1 MSLALARRYRP
12 KRFADVAVQSH
23 VSATLK
29 GAIAR
34 GRVAHGYLLCGPRG
48 VGKTTLARVL
58 AMALNCERRADPAL
72 AGEPCGECASCQRI
86 WLGATSLDVVEID
99 AASNRGV
106 DDARELRERAM
117 YAPSGADHYKVYIV
131 DEAHMLT
138 REAWNALL
146 KILEEPPPRVVFVFA
161 TTEPQKIAQSAA
173 PVLSRLQRFDF
184 KRIGAAE
191 IRDRLSHVL
200 AEEKIASEP
209 EALAS
214 IARAADGSMRDALSL
229 TDQVLSMG
237 DGRVTADRV
246 RDALG
251 LVAED
256 EFIAL
261 IDIIADRRAADVFPA
276 VSRLADAG
284 IDFGGFLNGLGDT
297 LRSLLSVALGG
308 TVTEMSERGREALE
322 ARRER
327 IAASD
332 LLRMLQLITELE
344 PRFKKSGQQQL
355 LVETLLVRFALMD
368 HAVEIEGLIRSI
380 GGSGSSGGAPSGGG
394 SSARSETSTTST
406 PRRDAR
412 VDAAAAPAPSAAS
425 GARSLGSPPAP
436 RPSARSDGPAVR
448 AELADA
454 APVEIRGQH
463 FELVAVAGADGKM
476 AGVAPLEM
484 SKLTSVWDQIVLR
497 LRATKPMLATALS
510 HATPAAVT
518 ASGVVT
524 IELDEPNDIYTHAI
538 GTGRG
543 EILAAL
549 RERFAGVERV
559 DLRRDEKAAA
569 APPKRLT
576 DEMVRAERVAALR
589 KREPLLDAAIEALD
603 LDVAD

>member
-1 MSLALARRYRP
+1 MALALARKYRP

-23 VSATLK
+23 VSSTLK

-72 AGEPCGECASCQRI
+72 NGEPCGECASCARI
-86 WLGATSLDVVEID
+86 WSGSASLDVVEID

-184 KRIGAAE
+184 KRIGAAD
-191 IRDRLSHVL
+191 IRERLSHVL
-200 AEEKIASEP
+200 REEKIDAEP

-214 IARAADGSMRDALSL
+214 ISRAADGSMRDALSL

-237 DGRVTADRV
+237 DGRVTAARV

-251 LVAED
+251 LVPED
-256 EFIAL
+256 EFISL
-261 IDIIADRRAADVFPA
+261 IDIIAERRAGDVFPA
-276 VSRLADAG
+276 VARLADAG
-284 IDFGGFLNGLGDT
+284 IDFGGFLNGLADT
-297 LRSLLSVALGG
+297 LRALLTVVLGG
-308 TVTEMSERGREALE
+308 SATDMSERGREALE
-322 ARRER
+322 ARRNVL
-327 IAASD
+327 AASD

-355 LVETLLVRFALMD
+355 LVETLLVRFALLD
-368 HAVEIEGLIRSI
+368 RAVELEGLIRSI
-380 GGSGSSGGAPSGGG
+380 GGGGGGGGGGAAIGSGTGSSSTQPS
-394 SSARSETSTTST
+394 SSVPAS
-406 PRRDAR
+406 RRDTR
-412 VDAAAAPAPSAAS
+412 IDAAASPSAGGGAMTARPAPV
-425 GARSLGSPPAP
+425 PKPT
-436 RPSARSDGPAVR
+436 ARSDGPAVR
-448 AELADA
+448 AELADVEPVA
-454 APVEIRGQH
+454 VRGTQFEVVGVVAPKSEPLDVNKLVAKWDEMVERIRG
-463 FELVAVAGADGKM
+463 
-476 AGVAPLEM
+476 
-484 SKLTSVWDQIVLR
+484 
-497 LRATKPMLATALS
+497 TKPMLATALS
-510 HATPAAVT
+510 HAMPVSVT
-518 ASGVVT
+518 ADGIVT
-524 IELDEPNDIYTHAI
+524 IEPDEPNDIYVHAI
-538 GTGRG
+538 NTNRP
-543 EILAAL
+543 EVLAML
-549 RERFAGVERV
+549 RSHFPGAQRVE
-559 DLRRDEKAAA
+559 LRRDERAVATT
-569 APPKRLT
+569 PKRLT

-589 KREPLLDAAIEALD
+589 RRDPLLDAAIEALD